1 MSDPVTEWSLCS
13 LVFVSFMLIVEPVY
27 SSSFRSIIPPSNW
40 LGFLDSSHPIPE
52 KKKMS
57 FFLPFLARIMDDNF
71 RGLEDDLE
79 LVTFF
84 GASIVTAV
92 KIVNGVANLKYSG
105 NSSLPQFINSF
116 SPSFYNSL

>member
-1 MSDPVTEWSLCS
+1 
-13 LVFVSFMLIVEPVY
+13 
-27 SSSFRSIIPPSNW
+27 
-40 LGFLDSSHPIPE
+40 
-52 KKKMS
+52 MS

-105 NSSLPQFINSF
+105 NSSLPQFISSF
-116 SPSFYNSL
+116 PEFLSFAKITPVESFLFIP